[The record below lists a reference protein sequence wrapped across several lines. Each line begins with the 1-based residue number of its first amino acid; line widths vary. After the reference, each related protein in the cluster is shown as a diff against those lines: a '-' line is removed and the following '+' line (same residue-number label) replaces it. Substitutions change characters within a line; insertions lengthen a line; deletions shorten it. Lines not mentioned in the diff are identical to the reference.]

1 MTTGDQRCP
10 ARGDHALDLT
20 ICAARGRGGPLPR
33 EQAVGVESDHPI
45 DEVDLVLDLSRG
57 DRRVAS
63 VADPRGPVAAPD
75 LAGRG
80 LWKWQAAIGD
90 FREHALG
97 NVHGG

>member
-1 MTTGDQRCP
+1 MTFKRYQLLLPMALPHVAPPTGDQRCP

-33 EQAVGVESDHPI
+33 EQARGVESDHPI

-63 VADPRGPVAAPD
+63 VANPRGPVPAPD
-75 LAGRG
+75 LAG
-80 LWKWQAAIGD
+80 
-90 FREHALG
+90 H
-97 NVHGG
+97 